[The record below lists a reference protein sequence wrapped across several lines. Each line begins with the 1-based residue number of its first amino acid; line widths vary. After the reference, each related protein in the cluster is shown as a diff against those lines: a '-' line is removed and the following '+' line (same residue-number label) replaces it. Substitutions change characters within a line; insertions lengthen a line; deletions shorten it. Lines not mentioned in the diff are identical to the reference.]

1 MSDSHL
7 LDNAYV
13 MSDDTIVSTKFE
25 AIKAE
30 IEKDPVPQLVYS

>member
-7 LDNAYV
+7 LDNAYI
-13 MSDDTIVSTKFE
+13 MSDDTIVSSKFE

-30 IEKDPVPQLVYS
+30 MEKVPVP

>member
-7 LDNAYV
+7 LDNAYI
-13 MSDDTIVSTKFE
+13 MSDDTIVSSKFD

-30 IEKDPVPQLVYS
+30 IERDPVP